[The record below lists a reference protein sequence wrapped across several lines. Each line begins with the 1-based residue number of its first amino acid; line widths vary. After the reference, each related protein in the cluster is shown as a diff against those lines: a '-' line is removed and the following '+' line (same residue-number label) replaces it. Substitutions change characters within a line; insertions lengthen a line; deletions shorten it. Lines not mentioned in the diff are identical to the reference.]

1 MTDSLTRGDVSDFI
15 LCVLRAP
22 SPGGD
27 AWVGL
32 GQSPGST
39 PPHHLALDPP
49 TPTCLYFPPHVGL
62 TSFLRRLGLHLLG
75 FLVLDGAQRQHHGT
89 TGAPCGQE
97 TVSAWAVEPG
107 GLGVALRA
115 RVDSDSSIPSYV
127 SRSPA
132 SKGTCWQCLLLVSS
146 KAQGVIWGERL
157 SWRLAR
163 TRAGLMVP
171 GAHPPLKP
179 EQL

>member
-89 TGAPCGQE
+89 TGPPCGQE
-97 TVSAWAVEPG
+97 TEHLVPG
-107 GLGVALRA
+107 RWSRGA
-115 RVDSDSSIPSYV
+115 RVWLSELGWTQTAPSPPM
-127 SRSPA
+127 SP
-132 SKGTCWQCLLLVSS
+132 GPQHPR
-146 KAQGVIWGERL
+146 G
-157 SWRLAR
+157 
-163 TRAGLMVP
+163 RAGN
-171 GAHPPLKP
+171 ASCWFPPRP
-179 EQL
+179 RV